1 MIKRLRAALTPA
13 AAMLL
18 LALFLCAA
26 IVSSWSGGGQSD
38 LEARASRIL
47 SEVAG
52 AGKVSVVIA
61 TRRPGGREAVLG
73 AQGGETQAI
82 PSGAVAVAQGAD
94 DPFVCAQLTQALCAL
109 LGLPA
114 SSVSVISG
122 GE

>member
-1 MIKRLRAALTPA
+1 
-13 AAMLL
+13 
-18 LALFLCAA
+18 
-26 IVSSWSGGGQSD
+26 
-38 LEARASRIL
+38 
-47 SEVAG
+47 
-52 AGKVSVVIA
+52 
-61 TRRPGGREAVLG
+61 VLG